1 MRKILLAST
10 ALVALTS
17 VSAMAADVT
26 ISGSTAFRY
35 TNDDKNDVST
45 ASTATSASDF
55 GVESDIAISFSMT
68 ADNGMT
74 ATMVYGFDDADG
86 AADDASATLAGDF
99 GEIKIVNGALDPN
112 YVEAMDETYDKA
124 GEGSGSNVNLGGVTG
139 DSIGYKFPSVVDGLT
154 IAVQTANESDSE
166 SFGYGVQYDAG
177 VVKATI
183 AKITNSSEE
192 HSSASLTASVAGF
205 ALAVEQNKKEVIE
218 GTTDEDEMT
227 AYGLSY
233 ALDGAVTLAYEAGST
248 KDEDGSTQADY
259 SQFAVSYAIAPGV
272 KAVLTSSEVDDQ
284 TSTNADVESMDIQLQ
299 LSF

>member
-26 ISGSTAFRY
+26 ISGSTAFSY
-35 TNDDKNDVST
+35 VNDDKKDN
-45 ASTATSASDF
+45 ATSSASSF

-74 ATMVYGFDDADG
+74 ATMVYGFDDSDG
-86 AADDASATLAGDF
+86 AADDASATFGGDF
-99 GEIKIVNGALDPN
+99 GEIKIVNAGLDPN
-112 YVEAMDETYDKA
+112 YVQAMDETYDKA
-124 GEGSGSNVNLGGVTG
+124 GEGSASNVNLGGVDG
-139 DSIGYKFPSVVDGLT
+139 DSIGYKLPSIVDGLT
-154 IAVQTANESDSE
+154 IAVQTANENDSE
-166 SFGYGVQYDAG
+166 SFGYGIQYDAG
-177 VVKATI
+177 VAKATI

-192 HSSASLTASVAGF
+192 YSSASLTASVAGLS
-205 ALAVEQNKKEVIE
+205 LAVEQNKKEIIE
-218 GTTDEDEMT
+218 GTAADEDEMT

-233 ALDGAVTLAYEAGST
+233 ALDGGITLAYEAGST

-259 SQFAVSYAIAPGV
+259 SQFAVKYAIAPGIA
-272 KAVLTSSEVDDQ
+272 AVLTSSEVDDQ
-284 TSTNADVESMDIQLQ
+284 TSANADVESMDVQLQ

>member
-35 TNDDKNDVST
+35 TNDDKKDT
-45 ASTATSASDF
+45 ATTSASDF

-68 ADNGMT
+68 ADNGMS

-86 AADDASATLAGDF
+86 QADDASATVGGDF
-99 GEIKIVNGALDPN
+99 GEIKIVNGGLDPN
-112 YVEAMDETYDKA
+112 YVEAMDEKFDLA
-124 GEGSGSNVNLGGVTG
+124 GEGSHSAQLLGGVDG
-139 DSIGYKFPSVVDGLT
+139 DSIGYKLPSIVDGLT

-166 SFGYGVQYDAG
+166 SFGYGLSYNAG
-177 VVKATI
+177 IAAVTV

-192 HSSASLTASVAGF
+192 YSSVSLTGSVSGLSF
-205 ALAVEQNKKEVIE
+205 AVEQNKKEVVE
-218 GTTDEDEMT
+218 GTAAETDFT
-227 AYGLSY
+227 GYGVEY
-233 ALDGAVTLAYEAGST
+233 ALGGGASIAYEAGST
-248 KDEDGSTQADY
+248 ENGLTGATTADY
-259 SQFAVSYAIAPGV
+259 SQFEFKYAIAPGMT
-272 KAVLTSSEVDDQ
+272 AVVTSSEVDA
-284 TSTNADVESMDIQLQ
+284 TTDVESLDVQLQ

>member
-26 ISGSTAFRY
+26 ISGSTAFSY
-35 TNDDKNDVST
+35 VNDDKKDNS
-45 ASTATSASDF
+45 SHSASSF

-86 AADDASATLAGDF
+86 AADDASATFGGDF
-99 GEIKIVNGALDPN
+99 GEIKIVNGGLDPN
-112 YVEAMDETYDKA
+112 YVEGMDENYDKA
-124 GEGSGSNVNLGGVTG
+124 GEGSASNVNLGGVDG
-139 DSIGYKFPSVVDGLT
+139 DSIGYKLPSIVDGLT
-154 IAVQTANESDSE
+154 IAVQTANENTSE
-166 SFGYGVQYDAG
+166 SFGYGIQYDAG
-177 VVKATI
+177 VAKATI

-192 HSSASLTASVAGF
+192 YSSASLTATVAGLS
-205 ALAVEQNKKEVIE
+205 LAVEQNKKEVIE
-218 GTTDEDEMT
+218 GTADEDEMT

-233 ALDGAVTLAYEAGST
+233 AIDGITLAYEAGST
-248 KDEDGSTQADY
+248 KDDDGSTQSDY
-259 SQFAVSYAIAPGV
+259 SQFAVKYAIAPGIA
-272 KAVLTSSEVDDQ
+272 AVLTSSEVDDQ
-284 TSTNADVESMDIQLQ
+284 TAADADVESMDIQLQ